1 MGPSA
6 LSQSDTVIRPKSLSE
21 RLAAETPAPPE
32 AMAERFA
39 PGTQRYLNG
48 ASGRTIIEPQRL
60 QGLVPEPV
68 RSSNRALFVALLII
82 SLVPTAIILGLLWQG
97 AIRLPEEGSTIFK
110 QDRATFVETQQAS
123 LAAAPQVETEAR
135 PDIALTADSRIE
147 AKPGEDVS
155 FNIAIDSVDML
166 PARSIIAIR
175 GIPQGA
181 TFSQG
186 RPYGSSEWTLT
197 PDEVGDLRIHL
208 PKGTTEGT
216 DMRIEL
222 VGADGTTLA
231 SATTRLDVAEDP
243 RAALILRSDEGDRI
257 EDLIKHGQKMVEVG
271 YLAGARAYFK
281 RAVEAGSGEAALL
294 LGACYDPAFIEKIG
308 AQGIKPDPKE
318 ARNWYERAK
327 QLGIADADAKLA
339 ELAREWP
346 DTRNPLQEA
355 QEGTAPPAAE
365 EAGAT
370 GGGQASPEP
379 AAQSGQ
385 PDPSAPATP
394 SSGEEEW
401 VELSSYVNVRKAPS
415 PTAETLRIAQKGE
428 KLRVIGRESNWVQ
441 VTDPA
446 SSDTGWV
453 YSRFIETAQSP
464 AQ

>member
-6 LSQSDTVIRPKSLSE
+6 LSQSGTVIRSKTLSE
-21 RLAAETPAPPE
+21 RLAAETPEPE
-32 AMAERFA
+32 EMAERFA
-39 PGTQRYLNG
+39 PDAPRNLNG
-48 ASGRTIIEPQRL
+48 LSGRTIIEPQRL
-60 QGLVPEPV
+60 QGFVPEPV

-82 SLVPTAIILGLLWQG
+82 SLVPTAIILGLLMEG
-97 AIRLPEEGSTIFK
+97 VIKFPVEGSTVSK
-110 QDRATFVETQQAS
+110 SEMAPFVEAEQAS
-123 LAAAPQVETEAR
+123 LAAASQVETVAR
-135 PDIALTADSRIE
+135 PEIALTADSRIE
-147 AKPGEDVS
+147 AKPGEEVPI
-155 FNIAIDSVDML
+155 NIAIDRVDQL
-166 PARSIIAIR
+166 PARSILAIR
-175 GIPQGA
+175 AIPPGA

-186 RPYGSSEWTLT
+186 RPYGSSEWSLT

-222 VGADGTTLA
+222 VGPDSTTLA

-308 AQGIKPDPKE
+308 AQGIKPDPQE

-365 EAGAT
+365 GAGA
-370 GGGQASPEP
+370 GGGAAGSGEP
-379 AAQSGQ
+379 AAQSGR
-385 PDPSAPATP
+385 PDPVVPADAP
-394 SSGEEEW
+394 SSSNDEW
-401 VELSSYVNVRKAPS
+401 VQLSSYVNVRTAPS
-415 PTAETLRIAQKGE
+415 STAETLRIAEKGQ
-428 KLRVIGRESNWVQ
+428 KLRVIGRTNKWVQ
-441 VTDPA
+441 ISDPA
-446 SSDTGWV
+446 TSETGWV
-453 YSRFIETAQSP
+453 NSRFIETAP

>member
-21 RLAAETPAPPE
+21 RLAAETPAPAE

-39 PGTQRYLNG
+39 PGTERNLNG

-60 QGLVPEPV
+60 HGLVPEPV

-123 LAAAPQVETEAR
+123 LAAAPQVETEVKPR
-135 PDIALTADSRIE
+135 IALNTDLSIE
-147 AKPGEDVS
+147 AKSGEEVP

-166 PARSIIAIR
+166 PPRSIIAIR

-186 RPYGSSEWTLT
+186 RPYGSSEWSLT

-208 PKGTTEGT
+208 RKGTTEGT

-243 RAALILRSDEGDRI
+243 RAALILRSDERDRI
-257 EDLIKHGQKMVEVG
+257 DGLIKHGQKMVEVG

-281 RAVEAGSGEAALL
+281 RAVEAGSGEAAVL
-294 LGACYDPAFIEKIG
+294 LGATYDPAFIEKMG
-308 AQGIKPDPKE
+308 AQGIRPDLE
-318 ARNWYERAK
+318 QARSWYERAK

-339 ELAREWP
+339 ELAQEWP
-346 DTRNPLQEA
+346 DNRTPAHEIQEH
-355 QEGTAPPAAE
+355 
-365 EAGAT
+365 
-370 GGGQASPEP
+370 ASDS
-379 AAQSGQ
+379 AAQGAQ
-385 PDPSAPATP
+385 PVVVPADSS
-394 SSGEEEW
+394 SSGKDEW
-401 VELSSYVNVRKAPS
+401 VGFSTDVNIRKAPS
-415 PTAETLRIAQKGE
+415 PSAETLRIAQKGE
-428 KLRVIGRESNWVQ
+428 KLRVMGRESKWVE

-446 SSDTGWV
+446 TSETGWV
-453 YSRFIETAQSP
+453 YSRFTEPAQSP
-464 AQ
+464 PQ

>member
-6 LSQSDTVIRPKSLSE
+6 LSQSGTVIRSKTLSE
-21 RLAAETPAPPE
+21 RLAAETPEPE
-32 AMAERFA
+32 EMAERFA
-39 PGTQRYLNG
+39 PDTPRNPNG
-48 ASGRTIIEPQRL
+48 ISGRTIIEPQRL
-60 QGLVPEPV
+60 RLLPERG
-68 RSSNRALFVALLII
+68 RSSNRTFLLALIII
-82 SLVPTAIILGLLWQG
+82 SLVPTAIIVGLLMEG
-97 AIRLPEEGSTIFK
+97 AIKFPVEGSTVSK
-110 QDRATFVETQQAS
+110 SETAPFVEAEQAS

-147 AKPGEDVS
+147 AKPGEEVP
-155 FNIAIDSVDML
+155 FNIAIDRVDEL
-166 PARSIIAIR
+166 PARSVIAIR

-186 RPYGSSEWTLT
+186 RPYGSSEWSLT

-308 AQGIKPDPKE
+308 AQGIKPDPQE

-355 QEGTAPPAAE
+355 LEGTAPPAAE

-370 GGGQASPEP
+370 GGGAALSEP
-379 AAQSGQ
+379 AAQSGG
-385 PDPSAPATP
+385 PDPSAPSNP
-394 SSGEEEW
+394 SSSGEGEW
-401 VELSSYVNVRKAPS
+401 VVLSSDVNVRKAPS
-415 PTAETLRIAQKGE
+415 QNAETLRIAQKGE
-428 KLRVIGRESNWVQ
+428 KLRVIGRETKWVQ
-441 VTDPA
+441 VTDP
-446 SSDTGWV
+446 STSEMGWV
-453 YSRFIETAQSP
+453 YARFIETAQSP

>member
-39 PGTQRYLNG
+39 PGTEKNLNG

-82 SLVPTAIILGLLWQG
+82 SLVPTAIIIGLLWQG

-147 AKPGEDVS
+147 AKPGEEVP

-186 RPYGSSEWTLT
+186 RPYGSSEWSLT

-208 PKGTTEGT
+208 RKGTTEGT

-308 AQGIKPDPKE
+308 AQGIKPDPQE

-339 ELAREWP
+339 ELARQWP
-346 DTRNPLQEA
+346 DTRNPLQEP

-365 EAGAT
+365 EAGAA
-370 GGGQASPEP
+370 GEGASPEP

-446 SSDTGWV
+446 TSDTGWV
-453 YSRFIETAQSP
+453 YSRFIEKAQSP

>member
-39 PGTQRYLNG
+39 PGTEKNLNG

-147 AKPGEDVS
+147 AKPGEDVP

-186 RPYGSSEWTLT
+186 RPYGSSEWSLT

-208 PKGTTEGT
+208 RKGTTEGT